1 LAQLEVRRN
10 SGLSICPKE
19 SNYWKATMGELSLS
33 FAAMV
38 FIPTKET
45 IYEHVLAHWP
55 YFKETLGTPYMLGSL
70 LAWET
75 AGVLYIASKLA
86 MRIGRFK
93 IAALHP
99 DNVPTPWQELK
110 SAKPEGY
117 EKALKILAQ
126 ANTHAAAFSQII
138 QHRNHGRIGGSDKE
152 FHTFSIPAISS
163 SVAVVRTK
171 TREYIALIDPTGET
185 LRQSVLRKERDKNA
199 PEVFAV
205 SLGYSLDWLQSLLN
219 IIPLI
224 RERLIHK
231 DILYSNIFDREKPGE
246 FGTLGARAKAP
257 VQGADGKWTIETEY
271 YEGKMTL
278 RGKRKFSLGRTL
290 HAETRDAVV
299 HLAERYIFRLERLRQ
314 RGHSLSSLKNQ
325 EKIGN
330 LQPLNHGE
338 PGRNQTHSHAPH
350 LGDRVAHALH
360 TINHGLEQRFE
371 PGERSL
377 TLLNAVFKWARSPK
391 GTLAKIIAG
400 LDGIADYFIFDR
412 YFYNHT
418 FPEFTASR
426 GSWLAALTEPVEY
439 RKVGGRRANMDA
451 IERAINR
458 KHPAFEWMTLD
469 ESGPRMVLS
478 SNVESE
484 EAWQKVKAHD
494 ALIALICCPT
504 YMRHSHTPSAELQE
518 DKTNGF
524 RVITSVHPDGRSTVP
539 DIHAELE
546 PRPKTKKVISFSPS
560 SSTGFEGLSRKTH
573 DLVDVVKAFA
583 DAQRLVRIDPFEC
596 PGGSET
602 GLLSIIAAKPHSAGV
617 PA

>member
-1 LAQLEVRRN
+1 
-10 SGLSICPKE
+10 
-19 SNYWKATMGELSLS
+19 MGELNFS
-33 FAAMV
+33 FAAM
-38 FIPTKET
+38 FLIPTKEA
-45 IYEHVLAHWP
+45 IYDHVLAHWP
-55 YFKETLGTPYMLGSL
+55 YLKESLGTPYMLGSL

-110 SAKPEGY
+110 SAKPQGY

-126 ANTHAAAFSQII
+126 ANTNAAAFSQII
-138 QHRNHGRIGGSDKE
+138 QHRNHGKIKGADEE
-152 FHTFSIPAISS
+152 FHTFSIPGISS
-163 SVAVVRTK
+163 SVAVGRTK
-171 TREYIALIDPTGET
+171 KGEYIALIDPTGDT
-185 LRQSVLRKERDKNA
+185 LRQSGLRNERDKNA
-199 PEVFAV
+199 PDVFAV
-205 SLGYSLDWLQSLLN
+205 SLGYSEDWLQSLVN
-219 IIPLI
+219 TVPLI

-231 DILYSNIFDREKPGE
+231 DILYSNIFEGEKPGE
-246 FGTLGARAKAP
+246 FGTLGARARAP
-257 VQGADGKWTIETEY
+257 VERADGKWTIETEY

-278 RGKRKFSLGRTL
+278 RGKRRFSQGRTL
-290 HAETRDAVV
+290 HADTKDAVI
-299 HLAERYIFRLERLRQ
+299 HLAERYIYRLERLRQ
-314 RGHSLSSLKNQ
+314 RGHSLSSLRNQ
-325 EKIGN
+325 EKIAN
-330 LQPLNHGE
+330 LQPLNHGQSE
-338 PGRNQTHSHAPH
+338 PGKNQTHIHAPH
-350 LGDRVAHALH
+350 IGDRVAHALH
-360 TINHGLEQRFE
+360 AVNHALEHRFE

-377 TLLNAVFKWARSPK
+377 TLLSAVFKWARSPK
-391 GTLAKIIAG
+391 GMLAKIVTG
-400 LDGIADYFIFDR
+400 LDGIADHFIFDR

-426 GSWLAALTEPVEY
+426 GSWLAALTDPVEY
-439 RKVGGRRANMDA
+439 RKVGGRKANMDA

-458 KHPAFEWMTLD
+458 KHPAFAWMTLN

-524 RVITSVHPDGRSTVP
+524 RVITSVNPDARSTVP
-539 DIHAELE
+539 DVHAELD

-583 DAQRLVRIDPFEC
+583 DAKYLVRIDPFEC
-596 PGGSET
+596 PDGAET
-602 GLLSIIAAKPHSAGV
+602 GLLSIIASKPRSAAM
-617 PA
+617 PAA